1 MSIILLVSFN
11 QQFFEMESYKF
22 IDGSIAVRKT
32 DLGKN
37 HIYVT
42 YYAFWSK
49 IIFMEAIP
57 YFVIFILN
65 AIIVLKIYD
74 SVRFRKRFQRES
86 TNKRDSISLKL
97 PLVKSETRKQSTPML
112 SKKEMGDFEYQQNNR
127 FLSTSNLNDNDDNI
141 NTVEIL
147 EQAILQKTSAEVSF
161 EAMDASEIQLS
172 FILNIFL
179 FISYFMN

>member
-1 MSIILLVSFN
+1 
-11 QQFFEMESYKF
+11 MESYKF

-32 DLGKN
+32 NLGKN

-74 SVRFRKRFQRES
+74 SIRFRKRFQRES
-86 TNKRDSISLKL
+86 TNRRESISLKS
-97 PLVKSETRKQSTPML
+97 PLVKCETRKQSTPMVRKNEL
-112 SKKEMGDFEYQQNNR
+112 GDFEYQQNSR
-127 FLSTSNLNDNDDNI
+127 ILSTSNLDDNDESID
-141 NTVEIL
+141 TVKISKKVIL
-147 EQAILQKTSAEVSF
+147 HKTSAEVSF
-161 EAMDASEIQLS
+161 EAINPSETQVSLI
-172 FILNIFL
+172 
-179 FISYFMN
+179 ISTNKFVNSKISEL